1 MRWKAN
7 LKPCMDSEKLS
18 AIWRRDKLFKNYK
31 KSGLQTDFDNLRLA
45 KMALQKPIS
54 IKMKSYFQEKVE
66 KNAINS
72 KEHWKA
78 LMSLG
83 MKSCKVNQSKIA
95 LKNDVAI

>member
-1 MRWKAN
+1 
-7 LKPCMDSEKLS
+7 
-18 AIWRRDKLFKNYK
+18 
-31 KSGLQTDFDNLRLA
+31 
-45 KMALQKPIS
+45 MALQKPIS